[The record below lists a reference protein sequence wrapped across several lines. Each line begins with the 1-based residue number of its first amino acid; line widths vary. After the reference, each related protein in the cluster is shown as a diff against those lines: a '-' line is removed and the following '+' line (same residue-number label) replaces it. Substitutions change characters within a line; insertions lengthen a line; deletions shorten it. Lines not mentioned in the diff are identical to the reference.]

1 MSLNFIPVYLLK
13 KSLTTPEDLRK
24 IANSLNFNIDYIG
37 FGYNF
42 PEIKDSSKL
51 CILNLGNDLIGGT
64 HWLAVNNESKEFFDP
79 IGAPPPNYIP
89 KDYKNNNNNG
99 IQDIKYGRCGQ
110 YCCLFLYYSNKGK
123 SKDFFKIFSNS
134 MTGGLVTSGVRL
146 RKSIIRNFL
155 TDLQDKKL
163 ENIKNLFLKQSSEN
177 ILKNKSF
184 ELTPEQKE
192 YQEKKIEEAR
202 KGLTQELYQ
211 PKDVETDKFTPIP
224 EEYYTNTVSKGP
236 FKVSRRMKKYLK
248 RQNKVLPSI

>member
-89 KDYKNNNNNG
+89 KDYKNN
-99 IQDIKYGRCGQ
+99 IQES
-110 YCCLFLYYSNKGK
+110 LYYMNHSFFGMNK
-123 SKDFFKIFSNS
+123 I
-134 MTGGLVTSGVRL
+134 RL
-146 RKSIIRNFL
+146 FAN
-155 TDLQDKKL
+155 
-163 ENIKNLFLKQSSEN
+163 
-177 ILKNKSF
+177 
-184 ELTPEQKE
+184 
-192 YQEKKIEEAR
+192 KKI
-202 KGLTQELYQ
+202 KC
-211 PKDVETDKFTPIP
+211 
-224 EEYYTNTVSKGP
+224 
-236 FKVSRRMKKYLK
+236 
-248 RQNKVLPSI
+248 